1 MAIIGKNVIENL
13 TTAMYEDLRIIYR
26 EYIQNSADSIDKAIQ
41 RGLLNPGE
49 ARIEIEIDADK
60 RYVSVRDN
68 GIGIAAADFVRT
80 MSSIA
85 DSTKDRTEDKGFRG
99 IGRLG
104 GISSCKALKFSCS
117 VRGEETVSTCIW
129 DAQMVRDILVDGQ
142 QNPSAGELVDMAT
155 SYDQGSCDTDDHFFL
170 VELIDIEHSSAELL
184 DERNVREYLQS
195 VAPIPYATG
204 FTFKSKI
211 AEFAQKNGFTIDEYQ
226 VFINGDRLFKP
237 YSRKLYEPHNHS
249 KKAYDELSDV
259 AFEIFKG
266 TDGEVLAWM
275 WYGVSKFEK
284 QIPAINPMR
293 GIRLRK
299 ANIQIGDENTFSTH
313 GFYKEPRGCL
323 YFVGE
328 VFAVGKNLIPNAR
341 RDYFNLNDTC
351 RLFESTLRPLFYDTF
366 YTVYHRA
373 NEYKKALQRQAEL
386 QATQQE
392 HSQKVASG
400 GFIDAE
406 DQAAS
411 EKKIE
416 ELKKAA
422 EKAAKTI
429 ETREQKEATD
439 HVLGRVYSALRSD
452 YAPSHDDA
460 ADETPP
466 PSTGYAEK
474 SKSYMTQSLTKYN
487 RREQKLISRI
497 YSILKAILPRDTA
510 EIVISKIQEELS
522 K

>member
-1 MAIIGKNVIENL
+1 M
-13 TTAMYEDLRIIYR
+13 
-26 EYIQNSADSIDKAIQ
+26 
-41 RGLLNPGE
+41 
-49 ARIEIEIDADK
+49 
-60 RYVSVRDN
+60 
-68 GIGIAAADFVRT
+68 FV
-80 MSSIA
+80 
-85 DSTKDRTEDKGFRG
+85 
-99 IGRLG
+99 
-104 GISSCKALKFSCS
+104 
-117 VRGEETVSTCIW
+117 
-129 DAQMVRDILVDGQ
+129 
-142 QNPSAGELVDMAT
+142 
-155 SYDQGSCDTDDHFFL
+155 
-170 VELIDIEHSSAELL
+170 
-184 DERNVREYLQS
+184 
-195 VAPIPYATG
+195 
-204 FTFKSKI
+204 
-211 AEFAQKNGFTIDEYQ
+211 
-226 VFINGDRLFKP
+226 NGDRLFKP

-259 AFEIFKG
+259 AFEIFKDS
-266 TDGEVLAWM
+266 DGEVLAWM
-275 WYGVSKFEK
+275 WYGISKFEK
-284 QIPAINPMR
+284 QIPVINPMR

-328 VFAVGKNLIPNAR
+328 VFTVGKNLIPNAR

-373 NEYKKALQRQAEL
+373 NEYKKALQKQAEL
-386 QATQQE
+386 QVTQQE
-392 HSQKVASG
+392 HSQKIAIG

-406 DQAAS
+406 DQATS

-422 EKAAKTI
+422 EKAIKTI
-429 ETREQKEATD
+429 ETREQKESTD

-452 YAPSHDDA
+452 YAPSHSN
-460 ADETPP
+460 
-466 PSTGYAEK
+466 STEEIPVQTAPCTEK
-474 SKSYMTQSLTKYN
+474 PKSYITQTLTKYN

-510 EIVISKIQEELS
+510 ELVISKIQEELS

>member
-1 MAIIGKNVIENL
+1 
-13 TTAMYEDLRIIYR
+13 
-26 EYIQNSADSIDKAIQ
+26 
-41 RGLLNPGE
+41 
-49 ARIEIEIDADK
+49 
-60 RYVSVRDN
+60 
-68 GIGIAAADFVRT
+68 
-80 MSSIA
+80 MS
-85 DSTKDRTEDKGFRG
+85 
-99 IGRLG
+99 
-104 GISSCKALKFSCS
+104 
-117 VRGEETVSTCIW
+117 
-129 DAQMVRDILVDGQ
+129 
-142 QNPSAGELVDMAT
+142 
-155 SYDQGSCDTDDHFFL
+155 
-170 VELIDIEHSSAELL
+170 
-184 DERNVREYLQS
+184 
-195 VAPIPYATG
+195 
-204 FTFKSKI
+204 
-211 AEFAQKNGFTIDEYQ
+211 
-226 VFINGDRLFKP
+226 INGDRLFKP

-259 AFEIFKG
+259 AFEVFKDA
-266 TDGEVLAWM
+266 DGEVLAWM

-284 QIPAINPMR
+284 QIPVINPMR

-299 ANIQIGDENTFSTH
+299 ANIQIGNENTFSAH
-313 GFYKEPRGCL
+313 DFYKEPRGCL

-416 ELKKAA
+416 ELKRAA

-460 ADETPP
+460 AGETPP

>member
-41 RGLLNPGE
+41 QGLLGPGE
-49 ARIEIEIDADK
+49 ARVEIEIDADK

-68 GIGIAAADFVRT
+68 GTGIAHDDFVRT

-85 DSTKDRTEDKGFRG
+85 DSTKDRAEDKGFRG

-104 GISSCKALKFSCS
+104 GISSCKTLKFSCS
-117 VRGEETVSTCIW
+117 VRGEETVSTCVW
-129 DAQMVRDILVDGQ
+129 DAKLVRDILVDAQ
-142 QNPSAGELVDMAT
+142 RNPSASELVDMAT
-155 SYDQGSCDTDDHFFL
+155 SYSQDVCDADDHFFL
-170 VELIDIEHSSAELL
+170 VELIGIENSSAELL
-184 DERNVREYLQS
+184 DEKRVREYLQS

-211 AEFAQKNGFTIDEYQ
+211 SEFAQEHGFTIDEYQ

-259 AFEIFKG
+259 AFKIFK
-266 TDGEVLAWM
+266 DSNGEVLAWM
-275 WYGVSKFEK
+275 WYGISKFEK
-284 QIPAINPMR
+284 QIPVINPMR

-328 VFAVGKNLIPNAR
+328 VFAVGKYLIPNAR

-351 RLFESTLRPLFYDTF
+351 RFFESTLRPLLYDKF
-366 YTVYHRA
+366 YT
-373 NEYKKALQRQAEL
+373 
-386 QATQQE
+386 
-392 HSQKVASG
+392 
-400 GFIDAE
+400 I
-406 DQAAS
+406 
-411 EKKIE
+411 
-416 ELKKAA
+416 
-422 EKAAKTI
+422 
-429 ETREQKEATD
+429 
-439 HVLGRVYSALRSD
+439 
-452 YAPSHDDA
+452 
-460 ADETPP
+460 
-466 PSTGYAEK
+466 
-474 SKSYMTQSLTKYN
+474 
-487 RREQKLISRI
+487 
-497 YSILKAILPRDTA
+497 
-510 EIVISKIQEELS
+510 
-522 K
+522 

>member
-26 EYIQNSADSIDKAIQ
+26 EYVQNSADSIDKAIQ
-41 RGLLNPGE
+41 QGLIAPEE
-49 ARIEIEIDADK
+49 AQIEIEIDADK
-60 RYVSVRDN
+60 KYVSVRDN
-68 GIGIAAADFVRT
+68 GTGIACVDFLRT

-104 GISSCKALKFSCS
+104 GISSCKKLKFSCS
-117 VRGEETVSTCIW
+117 AHGETTMSICVW
-129 DAQMVRDILVDGQ
+129 DAQLVRDILVDRQ
-142 QNPSAGELVDMAT
+142 KNPSAGELVDMVT
-155 SYDQGSCDTDDHFFL
+155 SYEQGMCDIDEHFFL
-170 VELIDIEHSSAELL
+170 VELIDVESSSGELL
-184 DERNVREYLQS
+184 DAKNVREYLQS

-211 AEFAQKNGFTIDEYQ
+211 AEFAREKGLKIDEYQ
-226 VFINGDRLFKP
+226 VFVNGERLFKP
-237 YSRKLYEPHNHS
+237 YSRKLYEPYNHS
-249 KKAYDELSDV
+249 KKAYDELLDI
-259 AFEIFKG
+259 AFEIFE
-266 TDGEVLAWM
+266 DANGEVLAWM

-299 ANIQIGDENTFSTH
+299 ANIQIGDENTLSTH
-313 GFYKEPRGCL
+313 GFYKESRGYL

-328 VFAVGKNLIPNAR
+328 IFAVGKNLIPNAR

-351 RLFESTLRPLFYDTF
+351 RIFEDRLHLLFYDRF
-366 YTVYHRA
+366 YTIYHRA
-373 NEYKKALQRQAEL
+373 NDYKKALQKQSDL
-386 QATQQE
+386 QDAQ
-392 HSQKVASG
+392 HDYDQKIAAG

-406 DQAAS
+406 DQTAS
-411 EKKIE
+411 EKKID
-416 ELKKAA
+416 ELKKTA
-422 EKAAKTI
+422 EKATKI
-429 ETREQKEATD
+429 LETRDQKEAED
-439 HVLGRVYSALRSD
+439 HVLGRVYDALRSD
-452 YAPSHDDA
+452 YAPSSDVSSNGMSVQ
-460 ADETPP
+460 
-466 PSTGYAEK
+466 STSGIEK
-474 SKSYMTQSLTKYN
+474 PKIYMTQSLTKYN

-497 YSILKAILPRDTA
+497 YSILKAILPHDTA